1 MPHLPLRYR
10 VVGQDDYMLEIDVGT
25 DGCFVVNSG
34 DHTSHEPRL
43 GTLTPSQGAKLNGLL
58 HRLGGPRDHPAPE
71 GASGFMAVLT
81 LGEGGQTRVFRFW
94 EGALAEDPGLEAV
107 VRALEVL

>member
-10 VVGQDDYMLEIDVGT
+10 VVGQDDYMLEIDVGA
-25 DGCFVVNSG
+25 DGCFVVDSG
-34 DHTSHEPRL
+34 DYTSHEPRR
-43 GTLTPSQGAKLNGLL
+43 GALTPGQGARLTGLL
-58 HRLGGPRDHPAPE
+58 DRLGEPRDHPAPE
-71 GASGFMAVLT
+71 GAEGFVAILT
-81 LGEGGQTRVFRFW
+81 LGDGGQTRVFHFW

>member
-1 MPHLPLRYR
+1 MLHLPLRYR
-10 VVGQDDYMLEIDVGT
+10 VVGQDDYMLEIDVGA

-34 DHTSHEPRL
+34 DYTSHEPRR
-43 GTLTPSQGAKLNGLL
+43 GTLTPSQEARLTGLL
-58 HRLGGPRDHPAPE
+58 DQLGDPREHPAPE
-71 GASGFMAVLT
+71 GASGFMAFLT
-81 LGEGGQTRVFRFW
+81 LGEGGQTRVYRFW